1 MRPNRLIE
9 LRHSNQTIING
20 WLTIPSPLTAELM
33 AHEDFDSL
41 LVDMQH
47 GLIGFDTAVSMLQA
61 ISTTNTVPL
70 IRVQW
75 NDPGLLM
82 RALDAGAYGVICPMI
97 STRQQAE
104 AFVSACRYPP
114 LGSRSYGPARALIYG
129 GDDYV
134 QQANDTVLTIALIET
149 KEAIENLEEIA
160 SVEGLS
166 GLYVG
171 PSDLSFSLGL
181 AKRADFD
188 DPRLIAATDHV
199 LEVAAKYN
207 LLTGVQ
213 AGSVENAI
221 RQAARGFNMVTP
233 LTDITVLQMRSRELV
248 AQTRNG
254 VKA

>member
-9 LRHSNQTIING
+9 LRRSNQTIING

-213 AGSVENAI
+213 AGNVENAI

-254 VKA
+254 VKT

>member
-9 LRHSNQTIING
+9 LRRSNQTIING

-149 KEAIENLEEIA
+149 KEAIENLEKIA

-213 AGSVENAI
+213 AGNVENAI

>member
-9 LRHSNQTIING
+9 LRRSNQTIING

-213 AGSVENAI
+213 AGNVENAI

>member
-9 LRHSNQTIING
+9 LRRSNQTIING

-129 GDDYV
+129 GDV
-134 QQANDTVLTIALIET
+134 
-149 KEAIENLEEIA
+149 
-160 SVEGLS
+160 
-166 GLYVG
+166 
-171 PSDLSFSLGL
+171 
-181 AKRADFD
+181 RA
-188 DPRLIAATDHV
+188 
-199 LEVAAKYN
+199 
-207 LLTGVQ
+207 
-213 AGSVENAI
+213 AG
-221 RQAARGFNMVTP
+221 Q
-233 LTDITVLQMRSRELV
+233 
-248 AQTRNG
+248 
-254 VKA
+254 

>member
-1 MRPNRLIE
+1 
-9 LRHSNQTIING
+9 
-20 WLTIPSPLTAELM
+20 M
-33 AHEDFDSL
+33 AA
-41 LVDMQH
+41 M
-47 GLIGFDTAVSMLQA
+47 
-61 ISTTNTVPL
+61 
-70 IRVQW
+70 
-75 NDPGLLM
+75 
-82 RALDAGAYGVICPMI
+82 
-97 STRQQAE
+97 
-104 AFVSACRYPP
+104 
-114 LGSRSYGPARALIYG
+114 
-129 GDDYV
+129 YV

-213 AGSVENAI
+213 AGNVENAI

>member
-9 LRHSNQTIING
+9 LRRSNQTIING

-254 VKA
+254 VKT